1 MLTGNCHSHHTENY
15 GFERIQNTNCEF
27 VWPKLPT
34 GTTQF
39 NVFIR
44 GHNDIYLILSP
55 SETDITDDDPGD
67 TGITKIV
74 LGGWVNTK
82 SGVLCNSNS
91 EWAEYPSPG
100 ILNPNEFRE
109 FHVSF
114 ADEVLKVS
122 RAGEEP
128 FIRHNMGCSHD
139 INYIGVASG
148 YGSNADWKYCASK
161 LLSIYL

>member
-1 MLTGNCHSHHTENY
+1 M
-15 GFERIQNTNCEF
+15 
-27 VWPKLPT
+27 
-34 GTTQF
+34 
-39 NVFIR
+39 FIK
-44 GHNDIYLILSP
+44 GQYDIFLILSP
-55 SETDITDDDPGD
+55 TETGITNDDPGD
-67 TGITKIV
+67 TGITKV
-74 LGGWVNTK
+74 LLGGWANTVAA
-82 SGVLCNSNS
+82 VLCNSNS
-91 EWAEYPSPG
+91 NWVKYPSSQ
-100 ILNPNEFRE
+100 ILNPNEFTE

-114 ADEVLKVS
+114 ADEVLEVS